1 MNNLK
6 KALIFFAPLIL
17 GVWATVSWAGIP
29 EQPPI
34 SVSEPSVLLLLAGG
48 LGVGALARYL
58 RKRK

>member
-17 GVWATVSWAGIP
+17 AVWTPASWAVEPIP
-29 EQPPI
+29 PT
-34 SVSEPSVLLLLAGG
+34 SVPEPSVLLLLAGG
-48 LGVGALARYL
+48 LGAGALARYL